1 MDFKEVVFK
10 DNEVVIKEVK
20 NFNIKQILECGQ
32 CFRWEKI
39 SDTNYIIVAYGRVIE
54 VVQKVDEVIL
64 LNTNEE
70 DFKNIWIKYFD
81 LETDYSTIKV
91 ELAKDEI
98 LRKSVEY
105 GYGIRILNQDPFE
118 ILISFIVSA
127 RNSIPSIMK
136 TIKKMSE
143 QWGNEI
149 EYKGKKYY
157 TFPTPKAIKD
167 ATLEEIQG
175 TGASFRSK
183 YIISTIEKVN
193 AAIEFK
199 EDMEANP
206 EKYNDIEENRPEILD
221 YDLEY
226 IKSLDDDACHIALQK
241 FMGVGAKVSDCI
253 MLFSMGK
260 HSAFPVD
267 VWIKRA
273 MIHFYVAPDVTL
285 PKMRIFARNK
295 FGSLAGL
302 AQQYL
307 FYYARENKIEV

>member
-1 MDFKEVVFK
+1 MDFKEVIFEDDK
-10 DNEVVIKEVK
+10 VILKEVK

-39 SDTNYIIVAYGRVIE
+39 SDTNYIVFAYGKVIE
-54 VVQKVDEVIL
+54 VVQEGDEVTI

-70 DFKNIWIKYFD
+70 DFKTIWTKYFD
-81 LETDYSTIKV
+81 LETDYGTVKDV
-91 ELAKDEI
+91 LAKDEI
-98 LRKSVEY
+98 LKKSVEY

-118 ILISFIVSA
+118 MLISFIVSA

-143 QWGNEI
+143 SWGNEV

-157 TFPTPKAIKD
+157 TFPTPEAIKG
-167 ATLEEIQG
+167 ATLEEIQS

-183 YIISTIEKVN
+183 YIVSTIERVN
-193 AAIEFK
+193 SAIETK
-199 EDMEANP
+199 KDMINNPDKYLGED
-206 EKYNDIEENRPEILD
+206 RPECLD

-226 IKSLDDDACHIALQK
+226 IKNLDDDACHIALQK
-241 FMGVGAKVSDCI
+241 FMGVGAKVADCI
-253 MLFSMGK
+253 MLFAMGK

-285 PKMRIFARNK
+285 PKMRIFARDK
-295 FGSLAGL
+295 FGALSGL

-307 FYYARENKIEV
+307 FYYARENSIKV